1 MKISTVLITLS
12 MITAGVLVTTNVAI
26 AADNIVEKAVVIVNA
41 PGHVEGIAMV
51 AVMATVQ
58 EIDKETRAI
67 TLKKENGET
76 VSIVAPETVRNF
88 DQIKVGDIV
97 HAKYQTSVSFQ
108 VVKEGSTVVGKAVQK
123 TAARAKLGD
132 KPGAILTRAV
142 AMRANVTKVDS
153 ENKTITIQ
161 GKNKTL
167 VMDVKNPAHFKVVKV
182 GDQIDALI
190 TESIAISVTGA
201 EKK

>member
-1 MKISTVLITLS
+1 MKISTVLITFS
-12 MITAGVLVTTNVAI
+12 MITAGALVTTNAAI

-58 EIDKETRAI
+58 EIDKKTRAI

-108 VVKEGSTVVGKAVQK
+108 VVKEESTAVGKALK
-123 TAARAKLGD
+123 ETASRAKPGD
-132 KPGAILTRAV
+132 KPSARLTRTV
-142 AMRANVTKVDS
+142 AMRANVTKVDP

-161 GKNKTL
+161 GKEKTL
-167 VMDVKNPAHFKVVKV
+167 EMDVKNPEHFKVVKV

>member
-12 MITAGVLVTTNVAI
+12 MITAGTLVTTNTAI
-26 AADNIVEKAVVIVNA
+26 AADNSVEKAVVIVNA
-41 PGHVEGIAMV
+41 PGQVEGIAMV

-58 EIDKETRAI
+58 EIDKKTRAI

-76 VSIVAPETVRNF
+76 VSIVAPETMRNF

-108 VVKEGSTVVGKAVQK
+108 VVKEGSTAVGKALK
-123 TAARAKLGD
+123 ETASRAKLGD
-132 KPGAILTRAV
+132 KPGARLTRAV
-142 AMRANVTKVDS
+142 SMRANVTKVDP

-161 GKNKTL
+161 GKGKTL
-167 VMDVKNPAHFKVVKV
+167 DMDVKNPEHFKVVKV

>member
-1 MKISTVLITLS
+1 MKISTILLTLS
-12 MITAGVLVTTNVAI
+12 MLTVSALATSNSAVPTDKE
-26 AADNIVEKAVVIVNA
+26 ADMKVVIVNE
-41 PGHVEGIAMV
+41 PGHVEGVAMV

-58 EIDKETRAI
+58 EIDKKTRAI

-108 VVKEGSTVVGKAVQK
+108 VVKEGSAVVGRVVEE
-123 TAARAKLGD
+123 TATRVKLGD
-132 KPGAILTRAV
+132 KPGARLTRAV
-142 AMRANVTKVDS
+142 AIRANITKVDS

-161 GKNKTL
+161 VQGKTID
-167 VMDVKNPAHFKVVKV
+167 MAVKNPEHFKVVKV